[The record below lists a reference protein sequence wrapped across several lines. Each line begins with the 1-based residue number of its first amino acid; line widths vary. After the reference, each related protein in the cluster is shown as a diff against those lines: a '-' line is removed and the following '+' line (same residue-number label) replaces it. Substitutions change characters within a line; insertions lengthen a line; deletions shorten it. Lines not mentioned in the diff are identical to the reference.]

1 MRSEEVVIRNLIRE
15 WLVLEQATEDGAAAG
30 EEGAQELTKLSSLTG
45 QLDSM
50 LDDFESKLDDRK
62 DDEEGSVNEALGMF
76 LAGFALSIPKI
87 GKLALYGTSYII
99 KAYAKMVSKLGGGDQ
114 TNTLARAEKFK
125 EAGETFYKTTHGWI
139 LSFYAKVVELLFI
152 AVASLG
158 DPTGA
163 SEFVEMAKSEQM
175 QAGFMK
181 VAKAIDFAVNMVLAV
196 VAGKGAWGAASL
208 GAITAAV
215 TETGFAAVK
224 GSSVITAITAE
235 FSEIAILFAEVVA
248 LSGISAALVSEAMDE
263 VREFFD
269 GIRDAAIDGVQTVK
283 QAAIA
288 AGVVAALAT
297 GPKSDGG
304 GGGETSSDNVVQVN
318 ERGVSHVR
326 R

>member
-1 MRSEEVVIRNLIRE
+1 MRRDEIVIRSLIRE
-15 WLVLEQATEDGAAAG
+15 WLVLEQAADDGASAG
-30 EEGAQELTKLSSLTG
+30 AEGAQDLSKLNSLTG

-50 LDDFESKLDDRK
+50 LDDFESELSDREG
-62 DDEEGSVNEALGMF
+62 DEGRSVNEALGMF

-87 GKLALYGTSYII
+87 GKLALYGTAYII

-114 TNTLARAEKFK
+114 TNALARAEKFK

-158 DPTGA
+158 DPTGSA
-163 SEFVEMAKSEQM
+163 EFVEMAKSEQM

-196 VAGKGAWGAASL
+196 VAGKGAWGAANL
-208 GAITAAV
+208 GAVAAAV

-224 GSSVITAITAE
+224 SSSVVSVIAAE
-235 FSEIAILFAEVVA
+235 FAEVAILFAEVA
-248 LSGISAALVSEAMDE
+248 AISGISAALISEAMDE
-263 VREFFD
+263 IREFFD
-269 GIRDAAIDGVQTVK
+269 NIRDAAIDGVQTVR

-288 AGVVAALAT
+288 AGVVIALGA
-297 GPKSDGG
+297 GPKTDEKTRDLAPSD
-304 GGGETSSDNVVQVN
+304 DVAQVD
-318 ERGVSHVR
+318 ERRLRYGR
-326 R
+326 

>member
-1 MRSEEVVIRNLIRE
+1 MRREEIVIRSLIRE
-15 WLVLEQATEDGAAAG
+15 WLVLEQAADDGAAAG
-30 EEGAQELTKLSSLTG
+30 AEGAQDLSKLNSLTG

-50 LDDFESKLDDRK
+50 LDDFESKLDDRG

-87 GKLALYGTSYII
+87 GKFALYGVSYII

-114 TNTLARAEKFK
+114 TNVLARAEKFK

-139 LSFYAKVVELLFI
+139 LTFYAKVVELLFI

-163 SEFVEMAKSEQM
+163 SEFVEMAKGEQM

-196 VAGKGAWGAASL
+196 VAAKGAWGAASL

-224 GSSVITAITAE
+224 SSSVVAAITAE
-235 FSEIAILFAEVVA
+235 FSEIAILFAEIVA
-248 LSGISAALVSEAMDE
+248 LSGVSAALVSEAMNDA
-263 VREFFD
+263 RELFD
-269 GIRDAAIDGVQTVK
+269 NIRDAAIEGVQTVR

-288 AGVVAALAT
+288 AGVVIALGA
-297 GPKSDGG
+297 GPKTDEKGSDL
-304 GGGETSSDNVVQVN
+304 SSGDDVAQVD
-318 ERGVSHVR
+318 ERRVR
-326 R
+326 YGR